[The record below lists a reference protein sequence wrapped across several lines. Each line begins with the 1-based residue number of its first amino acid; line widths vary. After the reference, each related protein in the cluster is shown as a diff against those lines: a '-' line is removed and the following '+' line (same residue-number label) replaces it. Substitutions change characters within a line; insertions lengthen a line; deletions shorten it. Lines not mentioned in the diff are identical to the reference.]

1 MIAIST
7 TWNYSENCNLR
18 QVLSEISGLGI
29 KSIELGYNF
38 TASRLNETTLL
49 LADFGINVV
58 SVHNFCPLPPQNQ
71 FRRFFTN
78 YYYLSSL
85 DEAERKNAVFYTKQ
99 TIDTAAKIGAKI
111 IIVHAGAIEI
121 DSKYIK
127 QLINLYNQGKILTE
141 DAQKLREDFLHI
153 RTAKKG
159 PYIDAVLKSFS
170 ELVCYA
176 KNMDI
181 KIGLENRYYPNEIP
195 NMDEAA
201 LFLKEFTDSGLAYW
215 HDTGHAIAQERLGT
229 IEKNCLLGNFG
240 NYLFGFHLHGTRGLR
255 DHLAPINGDFDS
267 LQISTHLARKD
278 LLKVIEAHQPTTSSE
293 LIETMQYFGQR
304 GWL

>member
-1 MIAIST
+1 MIAVST

-18 QVLSEISGLGI
+18 QMLAEISGLGI
-29 KSIELGYNF
+29 KSIEIGYNF
-38 TASRLNETTLL
+38 TARRLNELKAIL
-49 LADFGINVV
+49 PDFGINVV

-78 YYYLSSL
+78 YYYLSSP
-85 DEAERKNAVFYTKQ
+85 DETERKNAVLYTKE
-99 TIDTAAKIGAKI
+99 TIDTAARIGAKI
-111 IIVHAGAIEI
+111 IVIHAGTIEI

-141 DAQKLREDFLHI
+141 DAQRFREDFLHI

-159 PYIDAVLKSFS
+159 PYIDAVLKSLS
-170 ELVCYA
+170 ELVRYA
-176 KNMDI
+176 KNMNI

-195 NMDEAA
+195 NIDEAA
-201 LFLKEFTDSGLAYW
+201 LFLKEFNDNGLVYW
-215 HDTGHAIAQERLGT
+215 HDAGHAIAQEHLGT
-229 IEKNCLLGNFG
+229 IEKNSLLGNFG
-240 NYLFGFHLHGTRGLR
+240 NYLFGFHLHGINGLH
-255 DHLAPINGDFDS
+255 DHLAPIAGDFDF
-267 LQISTHLARKD
+267 LQISTHLARQD

>member
-1 MIAIST
+1 M
-7 TWNYSENCNLR
+7 
-18 QVLSEISGLGI
+18 LSEISGLGI

-38 TASRLNETTLL
+38 TASRFNDITLL
-49 LADFGINVV
+49 LADFGINVT

-85 DEAERKNAVFYTKQ
+85 DEAERKSAVLYTKQ

-111 IIVHAGAIEI
+111 VIVHAGAIEI
-121 DSKYIK
+121 DSKYTK

-141 DAQKLREDFLHI
+141 DAQRIREDFLRI

-159 PYIDAVLKSFS
+159 PYIDAVLKSLS
-170 ELVCYA
+170 ELVYYA

-201 LFLKEFTDSGLAYW
+201 LFLKEFNDNGLVYW
-215 HDTGHAIAQERLGT
+215 HDTGHGCAQEQL
-229 IEKNCLLGNFG
+229 CFFG
-240 NYLFGFHLHGTRGLR
+240 AETMFCDFSQYLSGFHLHDIIGLH
-255 DHLAPINGDFDS
+255 DHLAPFTGEFDFTKLDNY
-267 LQISTHLARKD
+267 LKNEKI
-278 LLKVIEAHQPTTSSE
+278 LKVIEAHHPATAYHIKKAVKY
-293 LIETMQYFGQR
+293 LM
-304 GWL
+304 